1 MASAPRLT
9 QALAMTHPD
18 HPNSASLL
26 TRADYEQHRAHLDEL
41 RRVRDRDLPKLLRDA
56 RGFVASD
63 AEEEIAQIRDDHV
76 FVEARI
82 AQLEALLRDA
92 HVIGDSEAPDV
103 AFPGR
108 VVDVEYTRNGKQA
121 TYRIASAGSAA
132 RPGTVSAGSPVGQGL
147 IGRAGGDRVSVELP
161 NGRAEELR
169 IVAVRRDDQ
178 GLAAA

>member
-1 MASAPRLT
+1 MGSAPT
-9 QALAMTHPD
+9 FKQGLAMTQSD

-26 TRADYEQHRAHLDEL
+26 TRGDYEQYRAQLEEL
-41 RRVRDRDLPKLLRDA
+41 RRVRDRDLPDLLRDA

-76 FVEARI
+76 FVDARI
-82 AQLEALLRDA
+82 AHLEALLRDA
-92 HVIGDSEAPDV
+92 HVVADGEAPDV

-108 VVDVEYTRNGKQA
+108 VVDVEYTRDGRLA
-121 TYRIASAGSAA
+121 TYRIAGAGSTA

-147 IGRAGGDRVSVELP
+147 IGRARGDLVSVELP

-169 IVAVRRDDQ
+169 IVAVRRDDE
-178 GLAAA
+178 GLAAV

>member
-1 MASAPRLT
+1 M
-9 QALAMTHPD
+9 
-18 HPNSASLL
+18 
-26 TRADYEQHRAHLDEL
+26 
-41 RRVRDRDLPKLLRDA
+41 
-56 RGFVASD
+56 
-63 AEEEIAQIRDDHV
+63 
-76 FVEARI
+76 FVESRI
-82 AQLEALLRDA
+82 AHLEALLRDA

-108 VVDVEYTRNGKQA
+108 VVDVEYLRDGKLA

-147 IGRAGGDRVSVELP
+147 IGRARGDLVSVELP

-169 IVAVRRDDQ
+169 IVAVRRDDE

>member
-1 MASAPRLT
+1 MASAPRLK

-26 TRADYEQHRAHLDEL
+26 TRTDYEQYRARLDEL
-41 RRVRDRDLPKLLRDA
+41 RRVRDRDLPELLRDA
-56 RGFVASD
+56 RSFVASD

-82 AQLEALLRDA
+82 AHLEALLRDA
-92 HVIGDSEAPDV
+92 HVIADSEAPDV

-121 TYRIASAGSAA
+121 TYRIASAGSGA
-132 RPGTVSAGSPVGQGL
+132 RPGVVSAGSPVGQGL
-147 IGRAGGDRVSVELP
+147 IGRARGDVVSVVLP
-161 NGRAEELR
+161 NGRVEELC
-169 IVAVRRDDQ
+169 IVAVRRDDE

>member
-1 MASAPRLT
+1 MGSAPT
-9 QALAMTHPD
+9 FKQGLAMTQPD

-26 TRADYEQHRAHLDEL
+26 TRGDYEQYRAQLEEL
-41 RRVRDRDLPKLLRDA
+41 RRVRDRDLPELLRDA

-76 FVEARI
+76 FVDARI
-82 AQLEALLRDA
+82 AHLEALLRDA
-92 HVIGDSEAPDV
+92 HVIADGEAPDV

-108 VVDVEYTRNGKQA
+108 VVDVEYTRTGKLA
-121 TYRIASAGSAA
+121 TYRIAGAGSAG
-132 RPGTVSAGSPVGQGL
+132 RPGSVSAGSPVGQGL
-147 IGRAGGDRVSVELP
+147 IGRARGDLVSVELP

-169 IVAVRRDDQ
+169 IVDVRGDDE

>member
-1 MASAPRLT
+1 
-9 QALAMTHPD
+9 MTHPD

-26 TRADYEQHRAHLDEL
+26 TRADYAQHRAQLEEL
-41 RRVRDRDLPKLLRDA
+41 RRVRDRDLPQLLRDA

-82 AQLEALLRDA
+82 AQLETLLRDA
-92 HVIGDSEAPDV
+92 RVIADGDSPDV

-108 VVDVEYTRNGKQA
+108 VVDVEYTRNGRRA
-121 TYRIASAGSAA
+121 TYRIAGAGSGA
-132 RPGTVSAGSPVGQGL
+132 RPGVVSAGSPVGQAL
-147 IGRAGGDRVSVELP
+147 IGRASGDLVSVELP
-161 NGRAEELR
+161 DGRVEQLQ
-169 IVAVRRDDQ
+169 IVAVRRDDE

>member
-1 MASAPRLT
+1 MDTPR
-9 QALAMTHPD
+9 
-18 HPNSASLL
+18 HPNAAPLL
-26 TRADYEQHRAHLDEL
+26 TRADYALLRSDLEEL
-41 RRVRDRDLPKLLRDA
+41 RRVRDGDLPELLRDA

-82 AQLEALLRDA
+82 AHLEALLRDA
-92 HVIGDSEAPDV
+92 HVIDDSEAPDV

-108 VVDVEYTRNGKQA
+108 VVDVEYTRTSKLA

-147 IGRAGGDRVSVELP
+147 IGRARGERVSVELP
-161 NGRAEELR
+161 NGRAEQLR
-169 IVAVRRDDQ
+169 IVAVRRDDE
-178 GLAAA
+178 GL

>member
-1 MASAPRLT
+1 
-9 QALAMTHPD
+9 MTYPD

-26 TRADYEQHRAHLDEL
+26 TPAEYEQYRAQRDEL
-41 RRVRDRDLPKLLRDA
+41 RRVRDRDLPELLRDA

-82 AQLEALLRDA
+82 AHHEALLRDA
-92 HVIGDSEAPDV
+92 HVIADSEAPDV

-108 VVDVEYTRNGKQA
+108 VVDVEYMRDGTRA
-121 TYRIASAGSAA
+121 TYRIAGAGSGA
-132 RPGTVSAGSPVGQGL
+132 RPGVVSAGSPVGQAL
-147 IGRAGGDRVSVELP
+147 IGRARGDLVSVELP
-161 NGRAEELR
+161 NGRVEELR
-169 IVAVRRDDQ
+169 IFAVRRDDE

>member
-1 MASAPRLT
+1 MAASPRLN
-9 QALAMTHPD
+9 QAAAMTPPA

-26 TRADYEQHRAHLDEL
+26 TRADYEQYRSHLDEL
-41 RRVRDRDLPKLLRDA
+41 RRVRDRDLPELLRDA

-63 AEEEIAQIRDDHV
+63 AEEEIAQIREDHI

-82 AQLEALLRDA
+82 AHLEALLRDA
-92 HVIGDSEAPDV
+92 HVIADDEAPGV

-108 VVDVEYTRNGKQA
+108 VVDVVYTRSGKSA

-132 RPGTVSAGSPVGQGL
+132 LPGTVSAGSPVGQAL
-147 IGRAGGDRVSVELP
+147 IGHAGGDLVSVELP

-169 IVAVRRDDQ
+169 IVAVRPDHE

>member
-1 MASAPRLT
+1 MASAPRLK

-18 HPNSASLL
+18 HPNTASLL
-26 TRADYEQHRAHLDEL
+26 TRGDYEQYRAQLEEL
-41 RRVRDRDLPKLLRDA
+41 RRVRDRDLPALLRDA

-82 AQLEALLRDA
+82 AHLEALLRDA
-92 HVIGDSEAPDV
+92 HVIADSEAPDV

-108 VVDVEYTRNGKQA
+108 VVDVEYTRNGRLA

-132 RPGTVSAGSPVGQGL
+132 RPGSVSAGSPVGQGL
-147 IGRAGGDRVSVELP
+147 IGRARGDLVSVELP

-169 IVAVRRDDQ
+169 IVAVRRDVE
-178 GLAAA
+178 GVAAA